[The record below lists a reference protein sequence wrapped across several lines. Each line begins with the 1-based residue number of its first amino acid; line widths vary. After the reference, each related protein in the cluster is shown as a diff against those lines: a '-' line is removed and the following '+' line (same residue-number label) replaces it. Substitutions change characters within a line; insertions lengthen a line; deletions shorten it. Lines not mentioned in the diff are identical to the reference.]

1 MRPVINVLTFTLLYP
16 NPAEPNFGIFVENR
30 IRRLVE
36 TRQVALSVVAPV
48 PWFPLTWKR
57 FGRYAAYARVPR
69 HEIRHGI
76 EGNLCRCTGYHNI
89 VKAIEYAGAKMRG
102 EEPAPAE
109 WEVTA

>member
-1 MRPVINVLTFTLLYP
+1 MINVLTFTLLYP
-16 NPAEPNFGIFVENR
+16 NPAEPSFGIFVENR

-76 EGNLCRCTGYHNI
+76 EDAQPDILSGIPRCSLPPLLLSVYGL
-89 VKAIEYAGAKMRG
+89 
-102 EEPAPAE
+102 APGDNDNQ
-109 WEVTA
+109 TKHTNRN